1 MMKPSVVQA
10 LIDDLRAEIDESSV
24 GSTSESFAKIEDPK
38 KGFSF
43 TLSREDCEAVFHS
56 AANVRNLFE
65 TLGNPDDAALELHE
79 LNLASEALE
88 AAERCF
94 SSVDET

>member
-1 MMKPSVVQA
+1 MKPSAVQA

-24 GSTSESFAKIEDPK
+24 GSTQESFAKIEDPK

-43 TLSREDCEAVFHS
+43 TLSREDCEAIFHS
-56 AANVRNLFE
+56 AANILNLYE
-65 TLGNPDDAALELHE
+65 TLGLPEDTALELHE
-79 LNLASEALE
+79 LNLSSEALE